1 MMSEKPLL
9 CFQATP
15 GLFMVFPLLLIAFIV
30 ATNSNAWFGTAVLVT
45 NMKNFPLSRGTV
57 AGILKWYAAIGGA
70 VYIVIYNVFLD
81 QSSTNL
87 PLFLALGNPV
97 ICWRKQVQNTFL

>member
-1 MMSEKPLL
+1 M
-9 CFQATP
+9 
-15 GLFMVFPLLLIAFIV
+15 